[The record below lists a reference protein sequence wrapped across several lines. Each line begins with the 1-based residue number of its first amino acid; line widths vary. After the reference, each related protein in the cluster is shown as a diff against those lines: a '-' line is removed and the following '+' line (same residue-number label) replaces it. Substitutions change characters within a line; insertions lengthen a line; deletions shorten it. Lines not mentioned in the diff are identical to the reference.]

1 MRLVC
6 PSCEAKYEVP
16 EDAIPEAGR
25 DVQCANCGHA
35 WFQMRSRAPSVV
47 AAPAVLEVTAAAE
60 TLAEAPAEPLAKP
73 AAAEP
78 VAEAAPAAT
87 EPAAAEVPAEPSA
100 EVPAAAVAAETAVA
114 EAAAEPAAD
123 APPPEPEP
131 EPALASAADGPADP
145 VAADA
150 TSAPT
155 ETLTEA
161 PIDAPMEAPTDAV
174 AAAPAEIP
182 TETPAETAAEPPAE
196 PPPPPTPAEAAAA
209 YSTDESVLAILR
221 EEAEREAQARQSE
234 AAAGPAKKGRSA
246 AARSKKPPAQGA
258 DPAADTKPSARRDLL
273 PDVEEINS
281 TLRPSDLPEGEGD
294 GLAMPPAAIPRNGFR
309 AGFLT
314 MISVALVGAAV
325 YTLSGVLSNLIPGLA
340 GPLAAYVG
348 FIDGLRLSLDGVMQS
363 ATVAIN
369 GL

>member
-47 AAPAVLEVTAAAE
+47 AAPAVPEVTAP
-60 TLAEAPAEPLAKP
+60 AEAP
-73 AAAEP
+73 AAEP
-78 VAEAAPAAT
+78 VAEPVAEPAA
-87 EPAAAEVPAEPSA
+87 EPVAEPVAAEVPAE
-100 EVPAAAVAAETAVA
+100 AAAVGADVK
-114 EAAAEPAAD
+114 AAAADHAAPAAPDAD
-123 APPPEPEP
+123 APVTEPVAESAALPEPEP
-131 EPALASAADGPADP
+131 VLASEADRPADP
-145 VAADA
+145 VVTQEAAPPAEAVAADETA
-150 TSAPT
+150 APT
-155 ETLTEA
+155 E
-161 PIDAPMEAPTDAV
+161 AV
-174 AAAPAEIP
+174 AAAPAD
-182 TETPAETAAEPPAE
+182 TPAEPLAAMPAE
-196 PPPPPTPAEAAAA
+196 PPPPPAPTAPTEAAAA

-221 EEAEREAQARQSE
+221 EEAEREAQARQSD
-234 AAAGPAKKGRSA
+234 AAAAPAKKSGRSA
-246 AARSKKPPAQGA
+246 ASRSKKPPAHA
-258 DPAADTKPSARRDLL
+258 EDVVVDAKPSARRDLL

-294 GLAMPPAAIPRNGFR
+294 GLAMPPPAIPRNGFR

-314 MISVALVGAAV
+314 MISLAVVGAAV
-325 YTLSGVLSNLIPGLA
+325 YTLSGVLSDLIPGLA
-340 GPLAAYVG
+340 GPLAAYVA